1 MGIGPISAVRPISM
15 IKPSPEDPDLTRV
28 FGVEHMGPPGD
39 DEYSPASGKPSRG
52 LEDEEDA
59 GQTPAGLDSAND
71 ADAPPSTV
79 SLFA

>member
-28 FGVEHMGPPGD
+28 FEVEHMGPPED
-39 DEYSPASGKPSRG
+39 DEYSPASGKPPRG
-52 LEDEEDA
+52 LEEEEEA
-59 GQTPAGLDSAND
+59 GQVAAGLDAPTDED
-71 ADAPPSTV
+71 ALPSIV